1 MSGFEIIGVVLG
13 GLPLILKVAT
23 QYKEAFEP
31 ITRWR
36 RFRLEFRTFIN
47 NVDIQKQLFESS
59 VERLLDYADLSS
71 EQKHSLL
78 VTVDQDVWRQFSVQD
93 ALEQRTGGSC
103 AVYLQLLNEIG
114 EDFNKLQVMMSLK
127 NGSVDWAEEG
137 KDRWHYQRKRISHS
151 FSKKGP
157 ALVESI
163 GDKNRKFKD
172 LLETLDRKAVSKQ
185 TYQRKTVMN
194 DTTWAQ
200 IFQCIRLQ
208 ANSLHLALRNG
219 WKCTC
224 ETPHLAALQLQ
235 ERATG
240 DWSSH
245 FIMTLNKTN
254 SYQKALMSGLKVVA
268 TVKQSKDVAPSM
280 ILRPQP
286 AAAQEG
292 YLNKLR
298 ADFDTRPKSPLVSKP
313 SPSILGSAI
322 KRSNKTV
329 KGVVFESTNRVITRE
344 YSQIIP
350 DQRGKQIS
358 TTAVHVNLPQGNL
371 KKTAH
376 PSELTEAPPKQQQP
390 WTHDGSTLDGSEVY
404 TEIEDLCSALGA
416 LEPSVPCLG
425 YLCDDEHR
433 HHQLRLIRGGQP
445 PSDRQDLITLEE
457 LLNHKQKFSLSR
469 KQRFRLAV
477 VLAAS
482 TLQLQTTPWLTEKL
496 AKRDIYFEYLEGK
509 VLADRP
515 YIYQFFPSTKYP
527 PGTSLDA
534 GAAHMKIGFATR
546 ISLINLGILLLELCF
561 NRPIESIEYRNEFF
575 TDGKPNDCTD
585 YLTAME
591 WNSEVEDEAGLDF
604 KNAIKCCLEFHEK
617 PNWID
622 EKFTQSIYLGVLQ
635 QLKKVVTELG
645 WAETAS

>member
-1 MSGFEIIGVVLG
+1 MSGFEIIGVILA

-23 QYKEAFEP
+23 DYKEAFEP
-31 ITRWR
+31 ITKWR
-36 RFRLEFRTFIN
+36 RFRSEFRTFIN

-78 VTVDQDVWRQFSVQD
+78 VAVDQDVWRQFNVLE
-93 ALEQRTGGSC
+93 ALEQHTGGSC

-157 ALVESI
+157 ALVDSI
-163 GDKNRKFKD
+163 WDKNRKFKD

-185 TYQRKTVMN
+185 AYQRKTVTN

-200 IFQCIRLQ
+200 IFQCIRHQ

-240 DWSSH
+240 NWSSQ

-268 TVKQSKDVAPSM
+268 TVKQSKDVAPLT

-298 ADFDTRPKSPLVSKP
+298 AEFDTRPKPRFVSKS
-313 SPSILGSAI
+313 SPSILGSAM

-329 KGVVFESTNRVITRE
+329 KGVVFEST
-344 YSQIIP
+344 SQIIS
-350 DQRGKQIS
+350 DQRGEQIS
-358 TTAVHVNLPQGNL
+358 TTTVHVNLPQGNL
-371 KKTAH
+371 KKTAR
-376 PSELTEAPPKQQQP
+376 PGE
-390 WTHDGSTLDGSEVY
+390 
-404 TEIEDLCSALGA
+404 
-416 LEPSVPCLG
+416 
-425 YLCDDEHR
+425 
-433 HHQLRLIRGGQP
+433 
-445 PSDRQDLITLEE
+445 
-457 LLNHKQKFSLSR
+457 
-469 KQRFRLAV
+469 
-477 VLAAS
+477 
-482 TLQLQTTPWLTEKL
+482 L
-496 AKRDIYFEYLEGK
+496 AK
-509 VLADRP
+509 
-515 YIYQFFPSTKYP
+515 
-527 PGTSLDA
+527 
-534 GAAHMKIGFATR
+534 
-546 ISLINLGILLLELCF
+546 EL
-561 NRPIESIEYRNEFF
+561 S
-575 TDGKPNDCTD
+575 K
-585 YLTAME
+585 
-591 WNSEVEDEAGLDF
+591 
-604 KNAIKCCLEFHEK
+604 
-617 PNWID
+617 
-622 EKFTQSIYLGVLQ
+622 
-635 QLKKVVTELG
+635 
-645 WAETAS
+645 